1 MQLQADGGRE
11 GDGSAILKL
20 LYLYLF
26 PLPRSLIVL
35 ITVTIIINAEIQ
47 RPNGD
52 TVFRWKINE
61 GNDTL
66 SSELYLGNPEQRMK
80 L

>member
-11 GDGSAILKL
+11 RDGSAILKL
-20 LYLYLF
+20 SYLYLF

-47 RPNGD
+47 HPNGD

>member
-11 GDGSAILKL
+11 GDGSAIPKL
-20 LYLYLF
+20 SYLYLF